1 MKNLKNLHLTQK
13 IAIAIPVLFIL
24 SGLTKRYVE
33 RFRFSTD
40 FRWIY
45 EYGSIGAFL
54 LIMFLVIFSFA
65 NSILMLRDLKIEWPK
80 KILWLLL
87 SSSVFLLAAGLMI
100 AIEFDIV

>member
-45 EYGSIGAFL
+45 EYGSNGA
-54 LIMFLVIFSFA
+54 S
-65 NSILMLRDLKIEWPK
+65 
-80 KILWLLL
+80 
-87 SSSVFLLAAGLMI
+87 
-100 AIEFDIV
+100 